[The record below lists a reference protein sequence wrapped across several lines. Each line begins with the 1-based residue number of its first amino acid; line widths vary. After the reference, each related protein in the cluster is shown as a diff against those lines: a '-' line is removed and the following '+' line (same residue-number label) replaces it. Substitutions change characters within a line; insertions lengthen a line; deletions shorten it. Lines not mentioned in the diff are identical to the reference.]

1 MGEENFFPLGG
12 FRAMT
17 NNEGQVEILL
27 VEDSALDARVIQES
41 FKKIEVPNRVHVVGN
56 GERALAFL
64 HRGVEFADAPRPD
77 LILLDLLLPE
87 VSGLEVLSAIKQT
100 KHLRA
105 IPVIVLTRSE
115 EDSDAFQAYDLQANC
130 YLNKPHNIEGFIEIA
145 RTIAK
150 LWLRHIPVPRP
161 GGDNQIATASQTE
174 SAAPPGS
181 DSD

>member
-1 MGEENFFPLGG
+1 MKET
-12 FRAMT
+12 AST
-17 NNEGQVEILL
+17 VLL
-27 VEDSALDARVIQES
+27 VDDHPLLRKGVSQLLELEDDI
-41 FKKIEVPNRVHVVGN
+41 HVVAEAAN
-56 GERALAFL
+56 GEDAVLRALEL
-64 HRGVEFADAPRPD
+64 DPD
-77 LILLDLLLPE
+77 LILLDLELPE

-100 KHLRA
+100 EHLRA

-115 EDSDAFQAYDLQANC
+115 EDSDALQAYDLQANC

-161 GGDNQIATASQTE
+161 DGNDELKTMSRTE
-174 SAAPPGS
+174 SATPPGS

>member
-130 YLNKPHNIEGFIEIA
+130 YLNKPHDIAGFIEIA
-145 RTIAK
+145 QTIAK
-150 LWLRHIPVPRP
+150 LWLRHTPVPRP
-161 GGDNQIATASQTE
+161 ADEDVTAKASQTE
-174 SAAPPGS
+174 SGTSPQT
-181 DSD
+181 D